1 MAISLGATSEHLLR
15 GIDRLIGSLASAMP
29 VPNLSRHTRRSRS
42 WAAERGADILVGR
55 VDVAGGFPGSL
66 RWQQHLAAT
75 TLHLTDRWLIVGE
88 GTPNGFALPLARIV
102 GTAVQGSGGLKPPC
116 LTIWYQDGDLTGSFS
131 VCFRGTARGRS
142 GMWRATVWQQ
152 YLTAQGVQPLDAE
165 AVRFAPHVHIAWDEI
180 AEWVDDEILFTGHA
194 LASVGGWFGNELD
207 AADVWITERSLIWCP
222 AHGQGLNRLALDA
235 IVDCRNGFG
244 DRLAIGIEDA
254 CGGRYDLF
262 FDFGDHNTRANT
274 GARVQQLLAAAG
286 VPVGTSSPVIAPWR
300 RGGTRRPSDI

>member
-15 GIDRLIGSLASAMP
+15 GIDRLIASLASAVP
-29 VPNLSRHTRRSRS
+29 VRSLPRRTRLSRS
-42 WAAERGADILVGR
+42 WGAERGADILIGR

-75 TLHLTDRWLIVGE
+75 SLHLTERWLIVGE
-88 GTPNGFALPLARIV
+88 GTPNGFALPLQRIA

-131 VCFRGTARGRS
+131 LCFRGTARGRS
-142 GMWRATVWQQ
+142 GMLRAQVWQQ
-152 YLTAQGVQPLDAE
+152 YLTAEGVHELDAE
-165 AVRFAPHVHIAWDEI
+165 TVRFVPDVHIAWDEI
-180 AEWVDDEILFTGHA
+180 AEWVDDDIVFSGHA
-194 LASVGGWFGNELD
+194 VASVGGWFGNAFD
-207 AADVWITERSLIWCP
+207 RADVWITERSFIWCP

-235 IVDCRNGFG
+235 ILDCRSGFG

-262 FDFGDHNTRANT
+262 FDFGDRNARTNT

-286 VPVGTSSPVIAPWR
+286 VPVGTSAPVVAPWR
-300 RGGTRRPSDI
+300 HGGTRRPSDI